1 MTESADLFLQA
12 RNGLFMV
19 VLIALGVL
27 FFASLARAVKG
38 PRVADRLVAVNM
50 IGTMVM
56 VMIAILS
63 LYLQEDY
70 LLDIGLIYAMA
81 SFLAVILLA
90 KVYIGIYEEQHL
102 RGRSPRAGNPKESNP
117 RESNPRE
124 GNPGDGNPKGGSS
137 RDGNPKDGNLVGGNP
152 KEGSSRDGNPKDR
165 HPDERKEGETK

>member
-19 VLIALGVL
+19 VLIALGIL

-102 RGRSPRAGNPKESNP
+102 RGRSSRAGNPKESNP
-117 RESNPRE
+117 REGNSKESNPRE
-124 GNPGDGNPKGGSS
+124 GDPCDRNPEGGSS
-137 RDGNPKDGNLVGGNP
+137 G
-152 KEGSSRDGNPKDR
+152 EGSLGADNLEDR
-165 HPDERKEGETK
+165 HPNERKEGETK